1 VAEANSKHN
10 RQLLLRPVD
19 LAHMRDLHAA
29 MLEQTAPRIRW
40 ALYMLILIV
49 VAALSW
55 AGLTSVDEVTRGA
68 GKVISNSGD
77 QTIQSLEG
85 GILSLLNVKQGD
97 TVEKGQVLL
106 ELDATRANA
115 TYKEGLN
122 KMVALAASAARL
134 RAEAYGR
141 PLEFPSDLKKYPNI
155 IRDETQ
161 TYRARIQAL
170 EQSVTELQHS
180 MQLAEQE
187 VKMSEPLAARGLI
200 SEIELLKNR
209 RQVNDFRLQ
218 ISERQN
224 KYRAEANAD
233 LARVE
238 SELSQSREN
247 VVARADT
254 AHHTVLKA
262 PVRGIVKDI
271 RTSTIGGIVQPAAT
285 IMEIVPLDDQLLVE
299 GRFRPQD
306 VAFLRP
312 GLPATIKITAYDFGI
327 YGGLEGVVE
336 QISADTLR
344 EDSRTAIAATGE
356 ETYYR
361 VLVRTHEASLKVG
374 GKSLPIIP
382 GMTTSVDVRS
392 GEKSILDY
400 LLKPVFK
407 AREAFRER

>member
-1 VAEANSKHN
+1 MADASRN
-10 RQLLLRPVD
+10 RQLALRPVD

-40 ALYMLILIV
+40 ALYMLVLIFL
-49 VAALSW
+49 AALAW
-55 AGLTSVDEVTRGA
+55 AALTKVDEVTRGT

-85 GILSLLNVKQGD
+85 GIVASLKVKQGD
-97 TVEKGQVLL
+97 HVEKGQVLI

-122 KMVALAASAARL
+122 KMVALQASAARL

-141 PLEFPSDLKKYPNI
+141 PLEFPKELKSHKRI
-155 IRDETQ
+155 LLDETLA
-161 TYRARIQAL
+161 YRSRLQAL
-170 EQSVTELQHS
+170 EQSVSGLQS
-180 MQLAEQE
+180 SLQLAEQE
-187 VKMSEPLAARGLI
+187 VKMSEPLSARGLI

-218 ISERQN
+218 ISERQS
-224 KYRAEANAD
+224 KYRAEANAE
-233 LARVE
+233 LGRVE

-254 AHHTVLKA
+254 ARHTVLTA

-285 IMEIVPLDDQLLVE
+285 IMEIVPLDEQLLVE

-312 GLPATIKITAYDFGI
+312 GLPATVKITAYDFGI

-361 VLVRTHEASLKVG
+361 VLVRTHDASLKVD

-382 GMTTSVDVRS
+382 GMTTSVDIRS

>member
-1 VAEANSKHN
+1 VAEASNNLN
-10 RQLLLRPVD
+10 RQLVLRPVD

-49 VAALSW
+49 VVALTW
-55 AGLTSVDEVTRGA
+55 AGMTKVDEVTRGT
-68 GKVISNSGD
+68 GKVISNRGD

-85 GILSLLNVKQGD
+85 GILSVLNVKQGD

-106 ELDATRANA
+106 ELDATKANA

-122 KMVALAASAARL
+122 KMVALEASAARL

-141 PLEFPSDLKKYPNI
+141 TLEFPASLKKYPSI
-155 IRDETQ
+155 VRDETQ
-161 TYRARIQAL
+161 TYRARLQAL

-233 LARVE
+233 LGRVE

-271 RTSTIGGIVQPAAT
+271 RTSTIGGIVQPAAV

-312 GLPATIKITAYDFGI
+312 GLPATVKITAYDFGI
-327 YGGLEGVVE
+327 YGGLDGVVE

-361 VLVRTHEASLKVG
+361 VLVRTHEASLKAG

>member
-1 VAEANSKHN
+1 MADTKALSAVVV
-10 RQLLLRPVD
+10 RPVD

-29 MLEQTAPRIRW
+29 LLEQTAPRIRW
-40 ALYMLILIV
+40 ALYMLVLIV
-49 VAALSW
+49 LAALAW
-55 AGLTSVDEVTRGA
+55 AGLTRVDEVTRGT

-85 GILSLLNVKQGD
+85 GILASLKVKQGD
-97 TVEKGQVLL
+97 RVEKGQVLL

-122 KMVALAASAARL
+122 KMVALQASAARL
-134 RAEAYGR
+134 RAEAYGQ
-141 PLEFPSDLKKYPNI
+141 PLVFPKELKNYARI
-155 IRDETQ
+155 TRDETLA
-161 TYRARIQAL
+161 YKSRLQAL
-170 EQSVTELQHS
+170 EQSVSELQHS
-180 MQLAEQE
+180 LQLAEQE
-187 VKMSEPLAARGLI
+187 VKMSEPLSARGLI

-218 ISERQN
+218 INERQS
-224 KYRAEANAD
+224 KYRAEANAE
-233 LARVE
+233 LGRVE

-254 AHHTVLKA
+254 AHHTVLTA

-271 RTSTIGGIVQPAAT
+271 RTSTIGGIVQPAAV

-312 GLPATIKITAYDFGI
+312 GLPATVKITAYDFGI
-327 YGGLEGVVE
+327 YGGLNGVVE

-361 VLVRTHEASLKVG
+361 VLVRTQAASLKVD

-382 GMTTSVDVRS
+382 GMTTSVDIRS

>member
-1 VAEANSKHN
+1 MVV
-10 RQLLLRPVD
+10 RPVD

-29 MLEQTAPRIRW
+29 LLEQTAPRIRW
-40 ALYMLILIV
+40 ALYMLVLTV
-49 VAALSW
+49 LAALAW
-55 AGLTSVDEVTRGA
+55 AALTRVDEVTRGT

-85 GILSLLNVKQGD
+85 GILASLKVKQGD
-97 TVEKGQVLL
+97 RVEKGQVLL

-122 KMVALAASAARL
+122 KMVALQASAARL
-134 RAEAYGR
+134 RAEAYGQ
-141 PLEFPSDLKKYPNI
+141 PLAFPKELKNYARI
-155 IRDETQ
+155 TRDETLA
-161 TYRARIQAL
+161 YKSRLQAL
-170 EQSVTELQHS
+170 EQSVSELQHS
-180 MQLAEQE
+180 LQLAEQE
-187 VKMSEPLAARGLI
+187 VKMSEPLSARGLI

-218 ISERQN
+218 INERQS
-224 KYRAEANAD
+224 KYRAEANAE
-233 LARVE
+233 LGRVE

-254 AHHTVLKA
+254 AHHTVLVA

-271 RTSTIGGIVQPAAT
+271 RTSTIGGIVQPAAV

-312 GLPATIKITAYDFGI
+312 GLPATVKITAYDFGI
-327 YGGLEGVVE
+327 YGGLDGVVE

-361 VLVRTHEASLKVG
+361 VLVRTQAASLKVD

-382 GMTTSVDVRS
+382 GMTTSVDIRS

>member
-1 VAEANSKHN
+1 VARATSDSTHE
-10 RQLLLRPVD
+10 LRPVD

-29 MLEQTAPRIRW
+29 MLEQQAPRVRW
-40 ALYMLILIV
+40 ALYFMGIAMV
-49 VAALSW
+49 VAIIW
-55 AGLTSVDEVTRGA
+55 ASVTRVDEVTHGN
-68 GKVISNSGD
+68 GKVISNNGD
-77 QTIQSLEG
+77 QTVQSLEG
-85 GILSLLNVKQGD
+85 GILASLKVKQGD
-97 TVEKGQVLL
+97 HVEKGQVLV

-115 TYKEGLN
+115 NYKEGLN
-122 KMVALAASAARL
+122 KMVALQASAARL

-141 PLEFPSDLKKYPNI
+141 PLEFPRNLSAYTSI
-155 IRDETQ
+155 IRDETMA
-161 TYRARIQAL
+161 YKSRLQAL
-170 EQSVTELQHS
+170 EQSVSELQHS
-180 MQLAEQE
+180 QKLAEQE
-187 VKMSEPLAARGLI
+187 LKMSEPLSARGLI
-200 SEIELLKNR
+200 SEIELLKNK
-209 RQVNDFRLQ
+209 RQVNDIRLQ

-224 KYRAEANAD
+224 KYRAEANAE
-233 LARVE
+233 LSRVE

-254 AHHTVLKA
+254 AKRTVLTS

-271 RTSTIGGIVQPAAT
+271 RSNTIGGIVQPAAT
-285 IMEIVPLDDQLLVE
+285 IMEIVPMDEQLLVE

-312 GLPATIKITAYDFGI
+312 GLAATVKISAYDYGI
-327 YGGLEGVVE
+327 YGGLDGIVE

-344 EDSRTAIAATGE
+344 EESRTAIAATGE

-361 VLVRTHEASLKVG
+361 VLVRTHEASLLSG

-382 GMTTSVDVRS
+382 GMTASIDIRS